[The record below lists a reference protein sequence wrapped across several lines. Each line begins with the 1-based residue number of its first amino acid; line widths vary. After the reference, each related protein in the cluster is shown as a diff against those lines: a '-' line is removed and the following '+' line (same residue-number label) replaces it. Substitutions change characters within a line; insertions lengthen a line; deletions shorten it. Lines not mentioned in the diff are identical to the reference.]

1 MPQRKRGEEQLGA
14 QAEALFR
21 AGIPSDELGEDDWEA
36 LRVAIRLVYETEAL
50 RASLKERLTRDRNDR
65 ISDWSDSL
73 EAAISLISWVRQL
86 GTLIDGAQY
95 PASIPQCVAA
105 LWRRHRVL
113 A

>member
-21 AGIPSDELGEDDWEA
+21 AGIPSDELGEDDW
-36 LRVAIRLVYETEAL
+36 EAL